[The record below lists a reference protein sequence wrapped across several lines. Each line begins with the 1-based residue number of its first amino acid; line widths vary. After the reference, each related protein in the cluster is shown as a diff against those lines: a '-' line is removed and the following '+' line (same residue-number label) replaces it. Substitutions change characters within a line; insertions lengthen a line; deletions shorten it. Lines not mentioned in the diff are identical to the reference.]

1 MRESYHV
8 GQERGDVLQPEV
20 ERELVRLCKA
30 GGARFYEPIVRA
42 YEGPGLRIA
51 LGMLGSPDEA
61 QDALQEAFVKAW
73 QSLPRFDVERPFG
86 PWFFRILRNHCW
98 DVIRSQRSR
107 SRFETRDEKLELRPA
122 GVSSDPEYLHM
133 KTEAKELLW
142 KALSEVGDEHREILV
157 LKELEDLR
165 YAEIASILD
174 VPEGTVASRLYHA
187 RRALRSVLL
196 EMNVEYP

>member
-1 MRESYHV
+1 MRT
-8 GQERGDVLQPEV
+8 EV

-30 GGARFYEPIVRA
+30 GGARFYEPIVRT

-51 LGMLGSPDEA
+51 VGMLGSADEA

-86 PWFFRILRNHCW
+86 PWFFRILRNHCR
-98 DVIRSQRSR
+98 DVIRSRRSR
-107 SRFETRDEKLELRPA
+107 SRLESRDEKLELRPA
-122 GVSSDPEYLHM
+122 GTATDPEHLRM
-133 KTEAKELLW
+133 RNEAKELLW
-142 KALSEVGDEHREILV
+142 KALSEIGDEHREILV

-165 YAEIASILD
+165 YAEIADILD

>member
-1 MRESYHV
+1 
-8 GQERGDVLQPEV
+8 
-20 ERELVRLCKA
+20 
-30 GGARFYEPIVRA
+30 
-42 YEGPGLRIA
+42 
-51 LGMLGSPDEA
+51 MLGSPDEA

-86 PWFFRILRNHCW
+86 PWFFQILRNHCR
-98 DVIRSQRSR
+98 DIIRSQRSR

-122 GVSSDPEYLHM
+122 GVSSDPEHLHM

-142 KALSEVGDEHREILV
+142 TALSEVGDEHREILV

>member
-1 MRESYHV
+1 MH
-8 GQERGDVLQPEV
+8 PEV

-30 GGARFYEPIVRA
+30 GGERFYEPIVRA

-51 LGMLGSPDEA
+51 VGMLGSADEA
-61 QDALQEAFVKAW
+61 QDALQEAFIKAW
-73 QSLPRFDVERPFG
+73 QSLPRFDMERPFG
-86 PWFFRILRNHCW
+86 PWFFRILRNQCR
-98 DVIRSQRSR
+98 DVIRSRRSR
-107 SRFETRDEKLELRPA
+107 GRVESRDEKLEIRPA
-122 GVSSDPEYLHM
+122 GAASDPEHLR
-133 KTEAKELLW
+133 TRNEAKELVW
-142 KALSEVGDEHREILV
+142 EALSRLGDEHREILV

-165 YAEIASILD
+165 YEEIAGILG

>member
-1 MRESYHV
+1 
-8 GQERGDVLQPEV
+8 
-20 ERELVRLCKA
+20 
-30 GGARFYEPIVRA
+30 
-42 YEGPGLRIA
+42 
-51 LGMLGSPDEA
+51 MLGSPDEA

-86 PWFFRILRNHCW
+86 PWFFRILRNHCR

-122 GVSSDPEYLHM
+122 GVSSDPEYLQM